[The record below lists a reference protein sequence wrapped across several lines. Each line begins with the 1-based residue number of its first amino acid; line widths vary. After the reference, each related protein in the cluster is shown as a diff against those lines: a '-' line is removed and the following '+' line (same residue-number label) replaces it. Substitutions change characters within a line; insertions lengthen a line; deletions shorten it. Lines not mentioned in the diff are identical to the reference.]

1 MHFFTDMD
9 LEGLDTVIMAG
20 DDAHHL
26 LHVLRAEPGTELE
39 MTDACGR
46 IYICTLRKA
55 QKDRA
60 VLAVGEEIPADRELP
75 CHITLYPCVAKSDKM
90 AFIIQKA
97 TELGVSEIVP
107 VISERT
113 VVRPDQKC
121 AAHKRERWQKI
132 AEAAAKQCGRARIPE
147 IQPIKP
153 IAEAVRQAGEAG
165 LFMLPYEC
173 ADDPVETRALMEQVR
188 DCGHLSVMIG
198 PEGGFSSEEVKTAQS
213 EGAQV
218 ITLGKRILRAETA
231 AITILSW
238 LVYEM
243 EI

>member
-46 IYICTLRKA
+46 IYTCTLRKA

-60 VLAVGEEIPADRELP
+60 VLAVGDEIPADRELP

-97 TELGVSEIVP
+97 TELGVSEIIP

-113 VVRPDQKC
+113 IVRPDQKS
-121 AAHKRERWQKI
+121 AEHKRERWQKI
-132 AEAAAKQCGRARIPE
+132 AEAAAKQCGRARIPQ
-147 IQPIKP
+147 IQPILP
-153 IAEAVRQAGEAG
+153 ISEAVVQAGEAG
-165 LFMLPYEC
+165 QFLLPYEC
-173 ADDPVETRALMEQVR
+173 ADDPEETRKLMKQVR

-198 PEGGFSSEEVKTAQS
+198 PEGGFSAEEVKMAER

-231 AITILSW
+231 AVTVLSW